1 MWTLAVKNIFRNRR
15 RTVLSGIAILVAAL
29 IICLMLAFETGM
41 IDDMRENVI
50 NHVIGDYRVR
60 IKEYSENERV
70 SPLQFYL
77 EDVTQ
82 VMKALESVEGVEKA
96 VPLTT
101 IGISIW
107 QGDNSN
113 EAVMIGTDLKKS
125 NFFNDKKSEI
135 LEGELP
141 KEGEKKVAITE
152 SLAKKLNLKIGDR
165 FTFLTKT
172 ASGGSNALGV
182 EVSAIVYLQD
192 SDISD
197 STVFIPY
204 DVLSKT
210 LRMKDGAIQIQVYS
224 SGNNIEM
231 KEKALLNKLSS
242 FNGNF
247 EVKHWSKISSI
258 YFLLQMAEIIYLYIG
273 IIFFL
278 LASTVII
285 NTTMMSVLERKRE
298 MATLI
303 ALGYSKKWVRR
314 LFLLESGIIAGFFS
328 TVGTLLGVVLVK
340 IFGVIGLDMNALGGS
355 AVSGMSLSQWI
366 YPSIDLTSC
375 ILVIVL
381 GIVVSVATCLFP
393 TKKILRLEPAEAL
406 HDDI

>member
-210 LRMKDGAIQIQVYS
+210 LRMKDGAIQIQVFS

-231 KEKALLNKLSS
+231 KEKALLNSISTFK
-242 FNGNF
+242 GNF
-247 EVKHWSKISSI
+247 EIKHWSKISSI
-258 YFLLQMAEIIYLYIG
+258 YFLLKMAEIIYLYIG

-314 LFLLESGIIAGFFS
+314 LFLLESGIIAGVFS
-328 TVGTLLGVVLVK
+328 TLGTLLGVVLVR
-340 IFGVIGLDMNALGGS
+340 IFGVIGVDMNALGGG
-355 AVSGMSLSQWI
+355 AISGMSLSQWI

-375 ILVIVL
+375 LLIIVL
-381 GIVVSVATCLFP
+381 GITVSVGTCLFP

>member
-210 LRMKDGAIQIQVYS
+210 LRMKDGAIQIQVFS

-231 KEKALLNKLSS
+231 KEKALLNSISTFK
-242 FNGNF
+242 GNF
-247 EVKHWSKISSI
+247 EIKHWS
-258 YFLLQMAEIIYLYIG
+258 
-273 IIFFL
+273 
-278 LASTVII
+278 
-285 NTTMMSVLERKRE
+285 
-298 MATLI
+298 
-303 ALGYSKKWVRR
+303 
-314 LFLLESGIIAGFFS
+314 
-328 TVGTLLGVVLVK
+328 
-340 IFGVIGLDMNALGGS
+340 
-355 AVSGMSLSQWI
+355 
-366 YPSIDLTSC
+366 
-375 ILVIVL
+375 
-381 GIVVSVATCLFP
+381 
-393 TKKILRLEPAEAL
+393 
-406 HDDI
+406 